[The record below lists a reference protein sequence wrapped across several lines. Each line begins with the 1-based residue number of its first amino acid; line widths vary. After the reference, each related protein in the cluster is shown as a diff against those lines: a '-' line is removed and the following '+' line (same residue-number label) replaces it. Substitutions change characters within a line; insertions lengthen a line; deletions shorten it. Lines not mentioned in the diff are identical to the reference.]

1 MYRKVWF
8 VGTVLVT
15 AGMIWSVVAARAG
28 VQPCGEVLTKYC
40 IGCHEADRF
49 CERLGGGEKEWR
61 ALLKRMVA
69 NGAELEKGD
78 MEPLAACLSEPA
90 EGARKV
96 CGK

>member
-1 MYRKVWF
+1 MYRKGRV
-8 VGTVLVT
+8 VG
-15 AGMIWSVVAARAG
+15 AGLLAVGMSWSVVAARAE
-28 VQPCGEVLTKYC
+28 VQPCGEVLARYC

-78 MEPLAACLSEPA
+78 LEPLAACLSEPA